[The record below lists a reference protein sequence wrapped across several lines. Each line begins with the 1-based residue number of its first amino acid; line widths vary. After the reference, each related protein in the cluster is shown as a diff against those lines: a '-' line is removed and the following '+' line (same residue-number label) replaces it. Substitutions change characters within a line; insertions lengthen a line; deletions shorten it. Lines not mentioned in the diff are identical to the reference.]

1 MASVEDMLATMLVDI
16 DAKFAAQATAI
27 AAIPTTPVT
36 PPAPTVDFTQVLAA
50 IADLKANVVLTP
62 ATPVVTETPTP

>member
-1 MASVEDMLATMLVDI
+1 MASVEDMLAGLQADM

-27 AAIPTTPVT
+27 AAIPTTPAT
-36 PPAPTVDFTQVLAA
+36 ATVDLSPVLTA

-62 ATPVVTETPTP
+62 PAPPVDTTAGQ